1 MRAISEAYWMA
12 KEAKK
17 YIPKNRRN
25 QDIEE
30 QQKENEMANFNRE
43 RAARTVNRYESR
55 NPQKSPLR

>member
-30 QQKENEMANFNRE
+30 
-43 RAARTVNRYESR
+43 
-55 NPQKSPLR
+55 